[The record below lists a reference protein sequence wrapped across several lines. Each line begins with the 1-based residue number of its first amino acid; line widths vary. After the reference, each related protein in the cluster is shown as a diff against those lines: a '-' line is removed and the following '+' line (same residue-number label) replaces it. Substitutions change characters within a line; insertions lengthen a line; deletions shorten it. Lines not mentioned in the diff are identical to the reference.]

1 MIGLLGDIAK
11 SYGSKV
17 REFFTS
23 EHIQNIF
30 TNVERVDGYNQDE
43 ELHKTIEWAKQVIAN
58 N

>member
-1 MIGLLGDIAK
+1 MGDIAK